1 MKTLHVIFTEDQLFL
16 LYQAAFVWDGALQSR
31 KSFLEKLRKVHYWEF
46 SFEEYCVLPREGLSF
61 VAWRSIVLQNSNQAL
76 EDTTMKD
83 CDGLT
88 FGVRVFLVGKN
99 LVFVVSILPVDE
111 NLVGNQR
118 VVLFIRNLEVPEEF

>member
-1 MKTLHVIFTEDQLFL
+1 
-16 LYQAAFVWDGALQSR
+16 
-31 KSFLEKLRKVHYWEF
+31 
-46 SFEEYCVLPREGLSF
+46 
-61 VAWRSIVLQNSNQAL
+61 
-76 EDTTMKD
+76 MKD